1 MTGDAAVLSDAEL
14 IAAVRAGDTNAF
26 APLYERH
33 GAAAQTVAR
42 QYTRSQADAE
52 DITSDAF
59 AKVLSVIAAGGG
71 PDEAFRAY
79 LFTVVRRLAF
89 AWAQSGRRVQ
99 PTDDVA
105 TFESAYGPAGS
116 VEEPALE
123 GFERTVVAR
132 AYDALP
138 ERWQAVLW
146 YTEVEGRSAAE
157 IAPLLGI
164 SANGVAALTYRA
176 REGLRQ
182 GYLQQHLSTAPTK
195 ECAGVVDKL
204 GAYVRGGLAA
214 RDTSTVE
221 AHLAGCTECQALV
234 GELGD
239 VNHGMRAIVAPL
251 VLGIA
256 GLGAFAGLGALAGGG
271 SAASSGP
278 DGIPDDGGVWA
289 QPAGG
294 ASATGGSA
302 ATTAGGAA
310 TGGGLASLVTVPV
323 VGAAALVLVLGA
335 VVVAVATGFF
345 SPAKP
350 ASTQAAARELTVD
363 EPGKPSPSGDPV
375 GPDEQRDDPVDPP
388 VPVDDGADLPDGG
401 RTPTGPDD
409 GRDDDG
415 DGGRDP
421 DDGDGGRDPDDG
433 DDAPDPEDPE
443 TPEPEDPE
451 TPSPEDPE
459 TPSPEDPETP
469 SPEDPETPG
478 PEDPE
483 TPEPEEPAGPPSLGL
498 PADQPTVRLAAGEPG
513 TISFSI
519 VNSGPSP
526 AEDLAAAV
534 TLPDGVVLTSGETVG
549 AARAL
554 ALLTRDARPSAVALL
569 AGGTAWSCGPAPGD
583 SSTTCTLGTL
593 ATGASAELSL
603 DVDVVAATLGPA
615 AVTIDIT
622 GEGLDP
628 VTVQLPVEIQPALD
642 LVVPGD
648 DVVFVFDA
656 APVTV
661 PLELRNATSSE
672 IPDVVVN
679 LSVPPEIKVDL
690 SGVGDGWECPSLASR
705 DDPEP
710 ATEHVACTS
719 LEAVPAAADGEPG
732 VLVLDLP
739 LSWDYPNGR
748 FEIEVSATREPHE
761 TARHTIGVVADV
773 RAAWPGAAVV
783 ATVPEAEPDE
793 VTEASLV
800 IDLWAE
806 GALEGVLYVRFPE
819 SLSEVSGPDLDADP
833 RCVADLLGPGTRC
846 LPVDAP
852 TAGDDPLRPSWSFL
866 ASATWNAWFQEAPL
880 DGVQLRLV
888 LPATEEL
895 PERSVDIDPYVEVSG
910 ATPDLARD

>member
-363 EPGKPSPSGDPV
+363 EPGTPSPTGDPV
-375 GPDEQRDDPVDPP
+375 GPDEQVDDPGDPP
-388 VPVDDGADLPDGG
+388 VPVDDDADLPDGG
-401 RTPTGPDD
+401 RMPGDPDD
-409 GRDDDG
+409 GRDDDDG
-415 DGGRDP
+415 DDDGRDDNGDDGRDP
-421 DDGDGGRDPDDG
+421 DDGDDGRDPDDG

-593 ATGASAELSL
+593 AAGASAELSL

-679 LSVPPEIKVDL
+679 LSVPPEIDVYL
-690 SGVGDGWECPSLASR
+690 PGVGDGWECPSLASR

-739 LSWDYPNGR
+739 LTWGYPNGR
-748 FEIEVSATREPHE
+748 FEIEASATKNGRHE
-761 TARHTIGVVADV
+761 TATRAIGVVVDA
-773 RAAWPGAAVV
+773 RAAWPGATVV
-783 ATVPEAEPDE
+783 ASVPEAEPDE

-833 RCVADLLGPGTRC
+833 RCVADLLGPGC
-846 LPVDAP
+846 
-852 TAGDDPLRPSWSFL
+852 DDPR
-866 ASATWNAWFQEAPL
+866 AVAAATLN
-880 DGVQLRLV
+880 GVGSLSSMRMGLIA
-888 LPATEEL
+888 ATGL
-895 PERSVDIDPYVEVSG
+895 LSINRSST
-910 ATPDLARD
+910 A